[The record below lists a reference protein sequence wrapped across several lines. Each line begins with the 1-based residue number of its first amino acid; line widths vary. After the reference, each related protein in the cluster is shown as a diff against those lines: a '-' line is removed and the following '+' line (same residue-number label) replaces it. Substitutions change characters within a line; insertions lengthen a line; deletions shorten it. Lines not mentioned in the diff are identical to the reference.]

1 MFLAVF
7 LLSLALSDVASDNRW
22 SYTESTF
29 PSVWFGANAT
39 GPDAPFLSRMRV
51 TSYNSVYFG
60 WQVMNDISGCK
71 HEEADLSQSAA
82 AVKKLKPSVTTT
94 VYAASGSNLYGFYDW
109 QAAAMADPSL
119 QGFFLTSIK
128 AGRLGGC
135 QFSSKEWDW
144 RNASARDYFVDK
156 IVGPWVKNDAVDAI
170 FIDEG
175 DAVMCRNQTG
185 LPTEEMF
192 KWANGSFEVYRRSA
206 ASLAAVN
213 KRLVL
218 SLKNGYVGAEPEEPK
233 VPLCPVPYDA
243 VVEYMQPVPWI
254 RYHEYFGTLEE
265 SQKSTMC
272 HNLMATAVRNP
283 SQRTSPSP
291 HTAAITPHRQRWSSR
306 LPCSWWH
313 ETRLPGARWITTGGP
328 PPLTGIPVTGNTMRL
343 PLFSTGTTERHWG
356 HPCGTARCGHAGTS
370 VPPSRSIA
378 NTLPLPSHFS
388 RSE

>member
-1 MFLAVF
+1 
-7 LLSLALSDVASDNRW
+7 
-22 SYTESTF
+22 
-29 PSVWFGANAT
+29 
-39 GPDAPFLSRMRV
+39 
-51 TSYNSVYFG
+51 
-60 WQVMNDISGCK
+60 MNDVNSCK
-71 HEEADLSQSAA
+71 HEETDLSQSAA
-82 AVKKLKPSVTTT
+82 AVKKLKTSVTTT

-128 AGRLGGC
+128 AGRLGDC
-135 QFSSKEWDW
+135 PFSYKEWDW

-233 VPLCPVPYDA
+233 VPACPVPYDA

-272 HNLMATAVRNP
+272 HNLMATAVKESATENLAFSAHGGNYTASTTLELTFAMFMVARNATAGGEMDYYGWSTAP
-283 SQRTSPSP
+283 YWYSRDWKYNE
-291 HTAAITPHRQRWSSR
+291 TAALFNQDYGEA
-306 LPCSWWH
+306 L
-313 ETRLPGARWITTGGP
+313 GP
-328 PPLTGIPVTGNTMRL
+328 PMRDGQVWSRRYQRAT
-343 PLFSTGTTERHWG
+343 FSVDCQHVAPT
-356 HPCGTARCGHAGTS
+356 
-370 VPPSRSIA
+370 I
-378 NTLPLPSHFS
+378 TL
-388 RSE
+388 RAAA